1 MTLRSHFFHS
11 ASGCIM
17 SNSRGHGRQKLLAL
31 SLGTF
36 LFLGGC
42 AKNGG
47 VNSETARQMISHR
60 NLGLAYLEEGQHR
73 DAADEFQK
81 LVEIAPEE
89 PLGYANLG
97 LAYLRMAG
105 ELEQSEKWL
114 LSALRLKPEDP
125 DISLLLTKVYELTQR
140 ESRAVS
146 TLETVLKKHP
156 DHVRTLYQLAL
167 YYTKMPDPKAQE
179 RATACLAQV
188 VNAIPA
194 NVAARLR
201 LIELLLRGDRP
212 GDAIQQMETIRQT
225 LPELPQ
231 GVCRDISQ
239 SS

>member
-1 MTLRSHFFHS
+1 M
-11 ASGCIM
+11 
-17 SNSRGHGRQKLLAL
+17 
-31 SLGTF
+31 
-36 LFLGGC
+36 
-42 AKNGG
+42 
-47 VNSETARQMISHR
+47 
-60 NLGLAYLEEGQHR
+60 
-73 DAADEFQK
+73 
-81 LVEIAPEE
+81 EIAPEE

-179 RATACLAQV
+179 RATVCLAQV

-231 GVCRDISQ
+231 GSVEIFRKALELMRNGDAKQAFTPALMFHNLMKPTSFYQASLTELREQAAPLPAHLFIVSASLHRCRDTDKPGFRKLLPSMM
-239 SS
+239 